1 MKEVVELGTVK
12 PKNLPNLNLIQKL
25 LFGASHNLYPGD
37 QEESHE
43 IRKTIIVAQLT
54 VTVLLNNLK

>member
-1 MKEVVELGTVK
+1 MKEVMELGTVK
-12 PKNLPNLNLIQKL
+12 LKNLPNLNLIQKL

-43 IRKTIIVAQLT
+43 IR
-54 VTVLLNNLK
+54 